1 MAFGP
6 FFIILGYM
14 KENSLFVEKYR
25 SKTLDEYVGNEQ
37 LKQIVHQYIN
47 NNDLQNLL
55 LYGTPGTGKTTL
67 AKLIVNNF
75 DCDYL
80 YINASD
86 ERGIDTIRDK
96 VQGFASSAS
105 FKPIKIIILDEADF
119 LTIQAQASLRNI
131 IETYSRT
138 TRFILTCNYL
148 ERIIDPLQSR
158 CQVLKITPP
167 SKKEVA
173 KHISVILD
181 KEDTH
186 YTLEDLVLIVNKHY
200 PDVRKILNTCQ
211 VNTIQ
216 GEANSFLKI
225 DKTVLTGGYKDG
237 LLKELKSPSK
247 DSFKNIRQ
255 ILADSNLDDF
265 EDVYRFM
272 YDTLD
277 EYGNNDLAKAMIII
291 EIENYMYHANFRI
304 DKEINIMALLASILK
319 IINQQ

>member
-1 MAFGP
+1 
-6 FFIILGYM
+6 M

-37 LKQIVHQYIN
+37 LKQIVEKYIN

-80 YINASD
+80 YLNASD

-131 IETYSRT
+131 IETFSRT

-173 KHISVILD
+173 KHTASILD
-181 KEDTH
+181 KEEIN
-186 YTLEDLVLIVNKHY
+186 YELEDLVLIVNKHY

-211 VNTIQ
+211 VNTVD
-216 GEANSFLKI
+216 STLKV
-225 DKTVLTGGYKDG
+225 DKTVLTGGYKDA

-265 EDVYRFM
+265 EDVYRFL
-272 YDTLD
+272 YDSLD
-277 EYGNNDLAKAMIII
+277 EYGKNDLAKAMIVI

-304 DKEINIMALLASILK
+304 DKEINVMALLASILK
-319 IINQQ
+319 TINN

>member
-1 MAFGP
+1 M
-6 FFIILGYM
+6 
-14 KENSLFVEKYR
+14 
-25 SKTLDEYVGNEQ
+25 
-37 LKQIVHQYIN
+37 
-47 NNDLQNLL
+47 
-55 LYGTPGTGKTTL
+55 YGTPGTGKTTL

-75 DCDYL
+75 NCDFL

-173 KHISVILD
+173 KHIAGILD
-181 KEDTH
+181 KEEIN
-186 YTLEDLVLIVNKHY
+186 YELGDLVLIVNKHY

-211 VNTIQ
+211 VNTVDDT
-216 GEANSFLKI
+216 LKI
-225 DKTVLTGGYKDG
+225 DNTVLTGGYKDG

-265 EDVYRFM
+265 EDVYRFL

-291 EIENYMYHANFRI
+291 DIENYMYHANFRI
-304 DKEINIMALLASILK
+304 DKEINVMALLASILK
-319 IINQQ
+319 TINK

>member
-1 MAFGP
+1 
-6 FFIILGYM
+6 M
-14 KENSLFVEKYR
+14 KQHSIWNEKYR
-25 SKTLDEYVGNEQ
+25 PNDLTTFIGNEQ
-37 LKQIVHQYIN
+37 LKNIISQYIDK
-47 NNDLQNLL
+47 NDPINMLF
-55 LYGTPGTGKTTL
+55 YGPPGCGKTTL
-67 AKLIVNNF
+67 SKLIVNNL

-80 YINASD
+80 FLNASD
-86 ERGIDTIRDK
+86 ERGIDTIREK

-131 IETYSRT
+131 IETFSRT

-173 KHISVILD
+173 KHTADILE
-181 KEDTH
+181 KENIN
-186 YTLEDLVLIVNKHY
+186 YELEDLVLIVNKHY

-211 VNTIQ
+211 VNTVD
-216 GEANSFLKI
+216 STLKV
-225 DKTVLTGGYKDG
+225 DKTVLTGGYKDE

-247 DSFKNIRQ
+247 TSFKNIRQ

-265 EDVYRFM
+265 EDIYRFL
-272 YDTLD
+272 YDSLD
-277 EYGNNDLAKAMIII
+277 EYGKNDVNKAMIVI
-291 EIENYMYHANFRI
+291 EIENYMYHANFRL
-304 DKEINIMALLASILK
+304 DKEINVMALLASVLK
-319 IINQQ
+319 IINN

>member
-1 MAFGP
+1 
-6 FFIILGYM
+6 M

-25 SKTLDEYVGNEQ
+25 SKVLDEYVGNEQ
-37 LKQIVHQYIN
+37 LKQIVSQYIDK
-47 NNDLQNLL
+47 NDIQNLL

-67 AKLIVNNF
+67 AKLIVNNI
-75 DCDYL
+75 DCDFL

-105 FKPIKIIILDEADF
+105 FKPLKIIILDEADF

-148 ERIIDPLQSR
+148 ECIIDPLQSR

-173 KHISVILD
+173 QHVAGIL
-181 KEDTH
+181 EQENIN
-186 YTLEDLVLIVNKHY
+186 YELNDLVLVVNKHY

-211 VNTIQ
+211 VNTVE
-216 GEANSFLKI
+216 GKLTI
-225 DKTVLTGGYKDG
+225 DKSLIASNSYTDAI
-237 LLKELKSPSK
+237 LKELKSVNKS
-247 DSFKNIRQ
+247 SFKNIRQ
-255 ILADSNLDDF
+255 ILADSNLSDF
-265 EDVYRFM
+265 DEIYRFL
-272 YDTLD
+272 YDNLD
-277 EYGNNDLAKAMIII
+277 EYAKDGVQQAMIII

-304 DKEINIMALLASILK
+304 DKEINVMALISKILQT
-319 IINQQ
+319 IQ

>member
-1 MAFGP
+1 
-6 FFIILGYM
+6 M

-25 SKTLDEYVGNEQ
+25 SKVLDEYIGNEQ
-37 LKQIVHQYIN
+37 LKQIVSQYIN
-47 NNDLQNLL
+47 NNDIQNLL

-67 AKLIVNNF
+67 AKLIVNNIN
-75 DCDYL
+75 CDFL

-105 FKPIKIIILDEADF
+105 FKPLKIIILDEADF

-173 KHISVILD
+173 QHVADVLDQEDISYENFNIAF
-181 KEDTH
+181 
-186 YTLEDLVLIVNKHY
+186 IVNKHY
-200 PDVRKILNTCQ
+200 PDIRKILNTCQ
-211 VNTIQ
+211 VNTVD
-216 GEANSFLKI
+216 GELVI
-225 DKTVLTGGYKDG
+225 DTSILTSSNYTDAI
-237 LLKELKSPSK
+237 LKELKLINK
-247 DSFKNIRQ
+247 NNFKNIRQ
-255 ILADSNLDDF
+255 ILADSNLSDF
-265 EDVYRFM
+265 DEIYRFL
-272 YDTLD
+272 YDNLD
-277 EYGNNDLAKAMIII
+277 EYTKDGVQQAMIII

-304 DKEINIMALLASILK
+304 DKEINVMALISKILQT
-319 IINQQ
+319 IQ

>member
-1 MAFGP
+1 
-6 FFIILGYM
+6 M

-25 SKTLDEYVGNEQ
+25 SQTLEDYVGNEQ
-37 LKQIVHQYIN
+37 LKQIIGKYIET
-47 NNDLQNLL
+47 NDIQNLL

-67 AKLIVNNF
+67 AKIIVKNIN
-75 DCDYL
+75 CDYL

-167 SKKEVA
+167 SKKETAQHVA
-173 KHISVILD
+173 NILD
-181 KEDTH
+181 TEGVS
-186 YTLEDLVLIVNKHY
+186 YEVSNLALVVNKYY
-200 PDVRKILNTCQ
+200 PDIRKILNTCQ
-211 VNTIQ
+211 VNILDGGQ
-216 GEANSFLKI
+216 NDLYLKI
-225 DKTVLTGGYKDG
+225 DESILVSGYKDK
-237 LLKELKSPSK
+237 LLKELKSPNKST
-247 DSFKNIRQ
+247 FKNIRQ
-255 ILADSNLDDF
+255 IIADSNIEDF
-265 EDVYRFM
+265 EDVFRFL
-272 YDTLD
+272 YDSMD
-277 EYGNNDLAKAMIII
+277 EYVKDDMNKGIITITI
-291 EIENYMYHANFRI
+291 EEYMFHANFRI
-304 DKEINIMALLASILK
+304 DKEINLMALISKILQT
-319 IINQQ
+319 I

>member
-1 MAFGP
+1 
-6 FFIILGYM
+6 M

-25 SKTLDEYVGNEQ
+25 SKTLEDYIGNEQ
-37 LKQIVHQYIN
+37 LKSIVAQYIEK
-47 NNDLQNLL
+47 NDLQNLL

-75 DCDYL
+75 NCDFL

-173 KHISVILD
+173 KHIAGILD
-181 KEDTH
+181 KEEIN
-186 YTLEDLVLIVNKHY
+186 YELGDLVLIVNKHY

-211 VNTIQ
+211 VNTVD
-216 GEANSFLKI
+216 STLKI
-225 DKTVLTGGYKDG
+225 DNTVLTGGYKDG

-265 EDVYRFM
+265 EDVYRFL

-291 EIENYMYHANFRI
+291 DIENYMYHANFRI
-304 DKEINIMALLASILK
+304 DKEINVMALLASILK
-319 IINQQ
+319 TINK

>member
-1 MAFGP
+1 
-6 FFIILGYM
+6 M

-37 LKQIVHQYIN
+37 LKQIVHQYLK

-173 KHISVILD
+173 QHISIILEQ
-181 KEDTH
+181 EDIE
-186 YTLEDLVLIVNKHY
+186 YTVADLALVVNKHY
-200 PDVRKILNTCQ
+200 PDIRKILNTCQ
-211 VNTIQ
+211 VNNVEGT
-216 GEANSFLKI
+216 LKI
-225 DKTVLTGGYKDG
+225 DKTVLASNSYKDG
-237 LLKELKSPSK
+237 VLKELKSPTKS
-247 DSFKNIRQ
+247 SFKNIRQ

-265 EDVYRFM
+265 EEIYRFL
-272 YDTLD
+272 YDNLD
-277 EYGNNDLAKAMIII
+277 EYGNNDLTKAMIVI

-304 DKEINIMALLASILK
+304 DKEINTCALIASILK
-319 IINQQ
+319 IIT

>member
-1 MAFGP
+1 M
-6 FFIILGYM
+6 IK
-14 KENSLFVEKYR
+14 KEHSLWVEQYR
-25 SKTLDEYVGNEQ
+25 SKVLDEYVGNEQ
-37 LKQIVHQYIN
+37 LKQIVSQYIDK
-47 NNDLQNLL
+47 NDIQNLL

-67 AKLIVNNF
+67 AKLIVNNI
-75 DCDYL
+75 DCDFL

-105 FKPIKIIILDEADF
+105 FKPLKIIILDEADF

-173 KHISVILD
+173 QHVAGIL
-181 KEDTH
+181 EQESIN
-186 YTLEDLVLIVNKHY
+186 YELNDLVLVVNKHY

-211 VNTIQ
+211 VNTVE
-216 GEANSFLKI
+216 GKLTI
-225 DKTVLTGGYKDG
+225 DKSLIASNSYTDAI
-237 LLKELKSPSK
+237 LKELKSANKS
-247 DSFKNIRQ
+247 SFKNIRQ
-255 ILADSNLDDF
+255 ILADSNLSDF
-265 EDVYRFM
+265 EEIYRFL
-272 YDTLD
+272 YDNLD
-277 EYGNNDLAKAMIII
+277 EYAKDSVQQAMITI

-304 DKEINIMALLASILK
+304 DKEISVMALISKILQT
-319 IINQQ
+319 IQ

>member
-1 MAFGP
+1 
-6 FFIILGYM
+6 M

-25 SKTLDEYVGNEQ
+25 SKVLDEYIGNEQ
-37 LKQIVHQYIN
+37 LKQIVSQYIN
-47 NNDLQNLL
+47 NNDIQNLL

-67 AKLIVNNF
+67 AKLIVNNIN
-75 DCDYL
+75 CDFL

-105 FKPIKIIILDEADF
+105 FKPLKIIILDEADF

-173 KHISVILD
+173 QHVANVLDQEDISYENFNIAF
-181 KEDTH
+181 
-186 YTLEDLVLIVNKHY
+186 IVNKHY
-200 PDVRKILNTCQ
+200 PDIRKILNTCQ
-211 VNTIQ
+211 VNTVD
-216 GEANSFLKI
+216 GKLVI
-225 DKTVLTGGYKDG
+225 DISVLTSSNYKDAI
-237 LLKELKSPSK
+237 LKELKAANK
-247 DSFKNIRQ
+247 NSFKNIRQ

-265 EDVYRFM
+265 EEIYRFL
-272 YDTLD
+272 YDNLD
-277 EYGNNDLAKAMIII
+277 EYGKDDVNKALIII

-304 DKEINIMALLASILK
+304 DKEISVMALISKILQT
-319 IINQQ
+319 IQ

>member
-1 MAFGP
+1 MGNQA

-14 KENSLFVEKYR
+14 KMNSLFVEKYR
-25 SKTLDEYVGNEQ
+25 SKVLDEYVGNEQ
-37 LKQIVHQYIN
+37 LKQIVSQYIDK
-47 NNDLQNLL
+47 NDIQNLL

-67 AKLIVNNF
+67 AKLIVNNI
-75 DCDYL
+75 DCDFL

-105 FKPIKIIILDEADF
+105 FKPLKIIILDEADF

-173 KHISVILD
+173 QHVAGIL
-181 KEDTH
+181 EQENIN
-186 YTLEDLVLIVNKHY
+186 YELNDLVLVVNKHY

-211 VNTIQ
+211 VNTVE
-216 GEANSFLKI
+216 GKLTI
-225 DKTVLTGGYKDG
+225 DKSLIASNSYTDAI
-237 LLKELKSPSK
+237 LKELKSVNKS
-247 DSFKNIRQ
+247 SFKNIRQ
-255 ILADSNLDDF
+255 ILADSNLSDF
-265 EDVYRFM
+265 DEIYRFL
-272 YDTLD
+272 YDNLD
-277 EYGNNDLAKAMIII
+277 EYAKDGVQQAMIII

-304 DKEINIMALLASILK
+304 DKEINVMALISKILQT
-319 IINQQ
+319 IQ

>member
-1 MAFGP
+1 M
-6 FFIILGYM
+6 
-14 KENSLFVEKYR
+14 NSLFVEKYR
-25 SKTLDEYVGNEQ
+25 SKVLDEYVGNEQ
-37 LKQIVHQYIN
+37 LKQIVSQYIN
-47 NNDLQNLL
+47 KNDIQNLL

-67 AKLIVNNF
+67 AKLIVNNI
-75 DCDYL
+75 DCDFL

-105 FKPIKIIILDEADF
+105 FKPLKIIILDEADF

-173 KHISVILD
+173 QHVAGIL
-181 KEDTH
+181 EQESIN
-186 YTLEDLVLIVNKHY
+186 YELNDLVLVVNKHY

-211 VNTIQ
+211 VNTVE
-216 GEANSFLKI
+216 GKLTI
-225 DKTVLTGGYKDG
+225 DKSLITSSGYTDAI
-237 LLKELKSPSK
+237 LKELKSTNKS
-247 DSFKNIRQ
+247 SFKNIRQ
-255 ILADSNLDDF
+255 ILADSNLSDF
-265 EDVYRFM
+265 EEIYRFL
-272 YDTLD
+272 YDNLD
-277 EYGNNDLAKAMIII
+277 EYTKDGIQQAMIII

-304 DKEINIMALLASILK
+304 DKEISVMALISKILQT
-319 IINQQ
+319 IQ

>member
-1 MAFGP
+1 
-6 FFIILGYM
+6 M
-14 KENSLFVEKYR
+14 KQHSIWNEKYR
-25 SKTLDEYVGNEQ
+25 PNDLTTFIGNEQ
-37 LKQIVHQYIN
+37 LKQIISQYIN
-47 NNDLQNLL
+47 NNDPINMLF
-55 LYGTPGTGKTTL
+55 YGPPGSGKTTL
-67 AKLIVNNF
+67 AKLIVNNIE
-75 DCDYL
+75 CDYL
-80 YINASD
+80 FLNASD

-173 KHISVILD
+173 QHVSVILD
-181 KEDTH
+181 KENIE
-186 YTLEDLVLIVNKHY
+186 YTVEDLVLVVNKHY

-211 VNTIQ
+211 VNTVD
-216 GEANSFLKI
+216 GGANDYYLKI
-225 DKTVLTGGYKDG
+225 DKSVLTGGYKDA

-247 DSFKNIRQ
+247 TSFKNIRQ

-265 EDVYRFM
+265 EDVYRFL
-272 YDTLD
+272 YDSLD
-277 EYGNNDLAKAMIII
+277 EYGKNDINKAMIVI

-304 DKEINIMALLASILK
+304 DKEINVCALIASILK
-319 IINQQ
+319 IIT

>member
-1 MAFGP
+1 
-6 FFIILGYM
+6 M
-14 KENSLFVEKYR
+14 KKQHTLWIEKYR
-25 SKTLDEYVGNEQ
+25 SQTLE
-37 LKQIVHQYIN
+37 QYIG
-47 NNDLQNLL
+47 NDAVKSLISDCIASNDIPHFIFS
-55 LYGTPGTGKTTL
+55 GTAGTGKTTL

-75 DCDYL
+75 DCDFL

-173 KHISVILD
+173 IHVANILD
-181 KEDTH
+181 KEEIN
-186 YTLEDLVLIVNKHY
+186 YELSDLGLVVNKHY

-211 VNTIQ
+211 VNTVD
-216 GEANSFLKI
+216 GGANDLYLKI
-225 DKTVLTGGYKDG
+225 DKAILSSNSYKDG
-237 LLKELKSPSK
+237 VLKELKSPSK
-247 DSFKNIRQ
+247 SSFKNIRQ

-265 EDVYRFM
+265 EEIYRFL
-272 YDTLD
+272 YDNLD
-277 EYGNNDLAKAMIII
+277 EYGNNDLSKAMIVI
-291 EIENYMYHANFRI
+291 EIESYMYHANFRI
-304 DKEINIMALLASILK
+304 DKEINVMALLASILK
-319 IINQQ
+319 IINNK

>member
-1 MAFGP
+1 
-6 FFIILGYM
+6 M
-14 KENSLFVEKYR
+14 KENSLFVERYR
-25 SKTLDEYVGNEQ
+25 SKTLDEYIGNEQ
-37 LKQIVHQYIN
+37 LKQIVSQYIN
-47 NNDLQNLL
+47 NNDIQNLL

-67 AKLIVNNF
+67 AKLIVNNI
-75 DCDYL
+75 DCDFL

-105 FKPIKIIILDEADF
+105 FKPLKIIILDEADF

-173 KHISVILD
+173 QHVAGIL
-181 KEDTH
+181 EQESIN
-186 YTLEDLVLIVNKHY
+186 YELNDLVLVVNKHY

-211 VNTIQ
+211 VNTVE
-216 GEANSFLKI
+216 GKLTI
-225 DKTVLTGGYKDG
+225 DKSLIASNSYTDAI
-237 LLKELKSPSK
+237 LKELKSANKS
-247 DSFKNIRQ
+247 SFKNIRQ
-255 ILADSNLDDF
+255 ILADSNLSDF
-265 EDVYRFM
+265 EEIYRFL
-272 YDTLD
+272 YDNLD
-277 EYGNNDLAKAMIII
+277 EYAKDGVQQAMIII

-304 DKEINIMALLASILK
+304 DKEISVMALISKILQT
-319 IINQQ
+319 IQ

>member
-1 MAFGP
+1 
-6 FFIILGYM
+6 M

-37 LKQIVHQYIN
+37 LKQIVAKYIA

-105 FKPIKIIILDEADF
+105 FKPIKIVILDEADF

-173 KHISVILD
+173 RHISIILD
-181 KEDTH
+181 TE
-186 YTLEDLVLIVNKHY
+186 YIEYNVEDLVSVVNKHY

-211 VNTIQ
+211 VNNVEGT
-216 GEANSFLKI
+216 LKI
-225 DKTVLTGGYKDG
+225 DKTVLTGGYKDA

-247 DSFKNIRQ
+247 PSFKNIRQ

-265 EDVYRFM
+265 EDVYRFL
-272 YDTLD
+272 YDNLD
-277 EYGNNDLAKAMIII
+277 EYGNNDLAKAMIVI
-291 EIENYMYHANFRI
+291 EIESYMYHANFRI
-304 DKEINIMALLASILK
+304 DKEINVMALLASILK
-319 IINQQ
+319 IINQ

>member
-1 MAFGP
+1 LAFGP
-6 FFIILGYM
+6 FFIIFGYM

-25 SKTLDEYVGNEQ
+25 SKTLEDYIGNEQ
-37 LKQIVHQYIN
+37 LKSIVAQYIKK
-47 NNDLQNLL
+47 NDLQNLL

-75 DCDYL
+75 DCDFL

-173 KHISVILD
+173 QHVATILD
-181 KEDTH
+181 KEEIN
-186 YTLEDLVLIVNKHY
+186 YELEDLALVVNKHY

-211 VNTIQ
+211 VNTVD
-216 GEANSFLKI
+216 STLKI
-225 DKTVLTGGYKDG
+225 DKAILSSNSYKDG
-237 LLKELKSPSK
+237 VLKELKSPTKS
-247 DSFKNIRQ
+247 SFKNIRQ

-265 EDVYRFM
+265 EEIYRFL
-272 YDTLD
+272 YDNLD
-277 EYGNNDLAKAMIII
+277 EYGNNDLAKAMIVI

-304 DKEINIMALLASILK
+304 DKEINVMALLASILK
-319 IINQQ
+319 IINNK

>member
-1 MAFGP
+1 
-6 FFIILGYM
+6 M
-14 KENSLFVEKYR
+14 KENSLYVEKYR

-37 LKQIVHQYIN
+37 LKQIVAQYIEK
-47 NNDLQNLL
+47 NDLQNLL

-75 DCDYL
+75 NCDYL

-105 FKPIKIIILDEADF
+105 FKPIKIIVLDEADF

-173 KHISVILD
+173 KHVAVILD
-181 KEDTH
+181 KEEIN
-186 YTLEDLVLIVNKHY
+186 YELEDLVLVVNKHY

-211 VNTIQ
+211 VNAVDNT
-216 GEANSFLKI
+216 FKV

-265 EDVYRFM
+265 EDVYRFL

-277 EYGNNDLAKAMIII
+277 EYGKNDLAKATIII
-291 EIENYMYHANFRI
+291 DIENYMYHANFRI
-304 DKEINIMALLASILK
+304 DKEINVMALLASILK
-319 IINQQ
+319 TINQ

>member
-1 MAFGP
+1 
-6 FFIILGYM
+6 M

-25 SKTLDEYVGNEQ
+25 SKVLSEYVGNKQ
-37 LKQIVHQYIN
+37 LKQIVLQYIKN
-47 NNDLQNLL
+47 KDIQNLL

-67 AKLIVNNF
+67 AKIIINHI
-75 DCDYL
+75 DCDSL

-105 FKPIKIIILDEADF
+105 FKPLKIIILDEADF

-131 IETYSRT
+131 IETYSHT

-173 KHISVILD
+173 QHISDILY
-181 KEDTH
+181 KE
-186 YTLEDLVLIVNKHY
+186 YINYEVSDLVLVVNKHY
-200 PDVRKILNTCQ
+200 PDIRKILNTCQ
-211 VNTIQ
+211 VNNVDGKLVIDDLILTSSNYTDTI
-216 GEANSFLKI
+216 
-225 DKTVLTGGYKDG
+225 
-237 LLKELKSPSK
+237 LKELKSVNK
-247 DSFKNIRQ
+247 NSFKNIRQ

-265 EDVYRFM
+265 EEIYRFL
-272 YDTLD
+272 YDNLD
-277 EYGNNDLAKAMIII
+277 EYTKDDVQQAMIII

-304 DKEINIMALLASILK
+304 DKEINVMALISKILQT
-319 IINQQ
+319 IQ

>member
-1 MAFGP
+1 
-6 FFIILGYM
+6 M
-14 KENSLFVEKYR
+14 KKEHSLWVEQYR
-25 SKTLDEYVGNEQ
+25 SKALDEYVGNEQ
-37 LKQIVHQYIN
+37 LKQIVHQYLK

-75 DCDYL
+75 NCDYL

-173 KHISVILD
+173 QHVSEILD
-181 KEDTH
+181 KENIKYELSDIA
-186 YTLEDLVLIVNKHY
+186 LVVNKYY

-211 VNTIQ
+211 ISTVDGGQNDLY
-216 GEANSFLKI
+216 LKI
-225 DKTVLTGGYKDG
+225 DQSLLVAGYKDK
-237 LLKELKSPSK
+237 LLKELKSPNKS
-247 DSFKNIRQ
+247 SFKNIRQ
-255 ILADSNLDDF
+255 IIADSNIEDF
-265 EDVYRFM
+265 EDVFRFL
-272 YDTLD
+272 YDSMD
-277 EYGNNDLAKAMIII
+277 EYVKDDMNKGIITIII
-291 EIENYMYHANFRI
+291 EEYMFHANFRI
-304 DKEINIMALLASILK
+304 DKEINIMSLISKILQ
-319 IINQQ
+319 II